1 LNSAKAFA
9 AINGRD
15 FVTPEDVKKALV
27 PVLNHRVIL
36 TPEREM
42 EGMTSESVVQ
52 MIAESVEIP
61 R

>member
-1 LNSAKAFA
+1 MASKAFA

-15 FVTPEDVKKALV
+15 FVTPEDVKKSLF
-27 PVLNHRVIL
+27 PVLRHRVML

-42 EGMTSESVVQ
+42 EGMTTDKVID
-52 MIAESVEIP
+52 MIIQSVEVP